1 VAAGAR
7 VVSVAAVAGGAW
19 ASGVEALAPSCDA
32 ASLQDFVV
40 IRDPSLDRHSRGF
53 PVLRLIRQ
61 VSTQT
66 RTP

>member
-1 VAAGAR
+1 VGL
-7 VVSVAAVAGGAW
+7 W

-32 ASLQDFVV
+32 ASLQDFDV

-61 VSTQT
+61 VSTQI